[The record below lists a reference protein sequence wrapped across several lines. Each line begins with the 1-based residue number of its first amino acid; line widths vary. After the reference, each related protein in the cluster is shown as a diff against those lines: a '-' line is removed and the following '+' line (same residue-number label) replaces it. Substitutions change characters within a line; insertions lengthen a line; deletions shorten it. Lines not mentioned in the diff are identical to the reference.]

1 LLKIERLQAGYDDVQ
16 ILHDVSLEIHEK
28 EIVAL
33 IGANGAGK
41 TTTIKSISGLI
52 RARNG
57 QVVYDGKDITH
68 WSSHRIVEAGLVQ
81 VAEGRKLFPGL
92 SVLENLEMGGYIRS
106 VRHNRARNLQRVFGL
121 FPRLAERS
129 TQFAGTLS
137 GGEQQMLAIG
147 RALMTEPRFLML
159 DEPSLGLAPM
169 LVQDIFKVVQ
179 EINHD
184 GTTILIV
191 EQNAVQTLRMA
202 QRGNVME
209 NGAIHISGTGEEL
222 LEDPRIRTAYL
233 GL

>member
-1 LLKIERLQAGYDDVQ
+1 
-16 ILHDVSLEIHEK
+16 
-28 EIVAL
+28 
-33 IGANGAGK
+33 
-41 TTTIKSISGLI
+41 
-52 RARNG
+52 
-57 QVVYDGKDITH
+57 
-68 WSSHRIVEAGLVQ
+68 
-81 VAEGRKLFPGL
+81 
-92 SVLENLEMGGYIRS
+92 
-106 VRHNRARNLQRVFGL
+106 
-121 FPRLAERS
+121 
-129 TQFAGTLS
+129 
-137 GGEQQMLAIG
+137 MLAIG

-202 QRGNVME
+202 QRGYVME

>member
-1 LLKIERLQAGYDDVQ
+1 
-16 ILHDVSLEIHEK
+16 
-28 EIVAL
+28 
-33 IGANGAGK
+33 
-41 TTTIKSISGLI
+41 
-52 RARNG
+52 
-57 QVVYDGKDITH
+57 
-68 WSSHRIVEAGLVQ
+68 
-81 VAEGRKLFPGL
+81 
-92 SVLENLEMGGYIRS
+92 MGGYIRS

-202 QRGNVME
+202 QRGYVME